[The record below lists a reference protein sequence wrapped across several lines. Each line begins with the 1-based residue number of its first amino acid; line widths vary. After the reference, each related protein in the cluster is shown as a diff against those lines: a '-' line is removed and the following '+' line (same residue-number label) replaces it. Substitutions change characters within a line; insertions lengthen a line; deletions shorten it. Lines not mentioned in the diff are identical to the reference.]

1 MEADLIARL
10 LDDGGLSVLIGNRV
24 NPVSRVQGED
34 LPALTLMTVSPGRAY
49 TFAGPVRAH
58 GTLMQFDAWAIE
70 VAQAKAV
77 IATLTDILEA
87 PATVGGT
94 VFGMSFLQS
103 ERDGHEDVPGI
114 GTVFRISADFLIWWQ
129 SL

>member
-1 MEADLIARL
+1 MEADLITRL
-10 LDDGGLSVLIGNRV
+10 LADSGLSALVGNRV
-24 NPVSRVQGED
+24 NPVSRVQGEG

-49 TFAGPVRAH
+49 TFAGADRAR
-58 GTLMQFDAWAIE
+58 GTLMQFDAWAIR

-77 IATLTDILEA
+77 IAALTGILET

-94 VFGMSFLQS
+94 VFDMSFLQS

-129 SL
+129 PL